1 MGKASEQANARLSKN
16 IASRPATGVRET
28 AAISR
33 ANGVDKYRDS
43 RRKGSNNCP
52 FCAVEV
58 TLAYIVTQQN

>member
-1 MGKASEQANARLSKN
+1 MGKASEQANARLSKS

-43 RRKGSNNCP
+43 RRKGSNKSLNCSIEIT
-52 FCAVEV
+52 V
-58 TLAYIVTQQN
+58 AY